1 MLAFSLSEMR
11 VVIQPNIMYTAKTG
25 EKMVGGSI
33 KRVPPRALLES
44 VAKRPPKK

>member
-1 MLAFSLSEMR
+1 MR

-33 KRVPPRALLES
+33 KRSPV
-44 VAKRPPKK
+44 KK